1 MSGLQD
7 RIAQA
12 IPCEGR
18 YGAFQAYLHRNL
30 LWHASDDKL
39 KKIEYESYVPSWSW
53 MAYHGGIRFLGE
65 EEIPYDDMQLL
76 TSLRFDQ
83 DCDCRH
89 VLVADVGKFRDCTT
103 QSDGNRCVVF
113 DFSWTKC
120 GWIRYDVEDG
130 KNLLEEHCVVVGST
144 LDGENYYVLV
154 TRSTS
159 VDGEYERVGIG
170 LVSKN
175 CVVRERANV
184 RVV

>member
-12 IPCEGR
+12 IPCKGR
-18 YGAFQAYLHRNL
+18 YGTFQAYLHRNL
-30 LWHASDDKL
+30 LWHASDAKL

-53 MAYHGGIRFLGE
+53 MAYDGGIRFLGE
-65 EEIPYDDMQLL
+65 KGIPYGDMQLL

-83 DCDCRH
+83 DYDCEH
-89 VLVADVGKFRDCTT
+89 ALVADVGKFQECTM
-103 QSDGNRCVVF
+103 QSDGNRCAVF
-113 DFSWTKC
+113 DFSRKKR

-130 KNLLEEHCVVVGST
+130 KNLLEEHCVVVAST
-144 LDGENYYVLV
+144 LDSENYYILV
-154 TRSTS
+154 TRPTS

-175 CVVRERANV
+175 CVVRERANA